1 MGYDPCLGAP
11 GGGDIFG
18 GVGAFPEGGDIA
30 GGFGALGTAMFPA
43 SEGDL
48 LRSFFTFVATI
59 TRRGAHKVT
68 FLPRESTAFSN
79 RLFRSSHDSV
89 SFSWYVS

>member
-18 GVGAFPEGGDIA
+18 GFGAFPGGVL
-30 GGFGALGTAMFPA
+30 GALGTAMFPA

-59 TRRGAHKVT
+59 TRRGAHKIT

-79 RLFRSSHDSV
+79 RLFRSSHDSS
-89 SFSWYVS
+89 SFSW

>member
-18 GVGAFPEGGDIA
+18 GFGAFPGGGDIA
-30 GGFGALGTAMFPA
+30 GGTGTAMFPA

-59 TRRGAHKVT
+59 TRRGAHKIT

-79 RLFRSSHDSV
+79 RLFRSSHDSA

>member
-18 GVGAFPEGGDIA
+18 GVGAFPEGGDFA

-48 LRSFFTFVATI
+48 LRSFFTSCLI

-79 RLFRSSHDSV
+79 RLFRSSHDSS